1 MDLQEDEDVQQGSCE
16 EGSPE
21 NMAVDADNKQLQE
34 ESIEKNNFDGTPV
47 APLATSIPPPS
58 LVAPLS
64 QPPPEVPIVLW
75 VETKTDTGK
84 SYFYHSVRTLQAL
97 KLLLAQMSLTAVNF
111 REILTVLLPLG

>member
-47 APLATSIPPPS
+47 TPLATSVPPPS

-75 VETKTDTGK
+75 VETKTDAGK
-84 SYFYHSVRTLQAL
+84 SYFYHSVRTLHL
-97 KLLLAQMSLTAVNF
+97 NCFSPRCL
-111 REILTVLLPLG
+111 